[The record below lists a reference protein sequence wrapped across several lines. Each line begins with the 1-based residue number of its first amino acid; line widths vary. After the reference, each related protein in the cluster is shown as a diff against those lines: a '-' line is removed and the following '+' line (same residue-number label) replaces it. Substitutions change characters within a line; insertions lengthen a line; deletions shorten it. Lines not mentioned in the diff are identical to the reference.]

1 MSTLM
6 YVSIIGAAANILFVG
21 ALLYV
26 YGTSYQKMRTGFTLG
41 LLVFAALFL
50 LHNAIT
56 LFSFVTMMPIY
67 AAGVDLQVA
76 LFTWVQTVGLGVLL
90 VTTWR

>member
-6 YVSIIGAAANILFVG
+6 YVSVVGASANMLFVG
-21 ALLYV
+21 ALLFV

-41 LLVFAALFL
+41 LLIFAGLFL

-56 LFSFVTMMPIY
+56 LYSFVTMMPIY

-76 LFTWVQTVGLGVLL
+76 TFTWVQTVGLGALL

>member
-6 YVSIIGAAANILFVG
+6 YASVVGAAANILFVG
-21 ALLYV
+21 VLLYV
-26 YGTSYQKMRTGFTLG
+26 YGSSYQKMRTGFTLG
-41 LLVFAALFL
+41 LLTFAALFL

-56 LFSFVTMMPIY
+56 LYSFVTMMPIY

-76 LFTWVQTVGLGVLL
+76 TFTWVQTVGLGVLL
-90 VTTWR
+90 VTNWR

>member
-1 MSTLM
+1 M
-6 YVSIIGAAANILFVG
+6 YVSIIGASANILFVG
-21 ALLYV
+21 VLLYV
-26 YGTSYQKMRTGFTLG
+26 YATSYQRMRTGFTLG

-56 LFSFVTMMPIY
+56 LYSYVTMMPIY

-76 LFTWVQTVGLGVLL
+76 AFTWVQTVGLGVLL
-90 VTTWR
+90 LTTWQ

>member
-6 YVSIIGAAANILFVG
+6 YASVVGAAANLLIVG

-26 YGTSYQKMRTGFTLG
+26 YGSSYQKMRTSFTLG
-41 LLVFAALFL
+41 LLVFAGLFL
-50 LHNAIT
+50 LQNAIT
-56 LFSFVTMMPIY
+56 LFSFITMMPIY

-76 LFTWVQTVGLGVLL
+76 LFTWVQTVGLGALV

>member
-6 YVSIIGAAANILFVG
+6 YVSVVGAAANLLFVG
-21 ALLYV
+21 ALLFV

-56 LFSFVTMMPIY
+56 LYSFITMMPIY
-67 AAGVDLQVA
+67 AAGLDLQVT
-76 LFTWVQTVGLGVLL
+76 LFTWVQTVGLGVLV

>member
-6 YVSIIGAAANILFVG
+6 YVSIIGAGANLLFVG

-26 YGTSYQKMRTGFTLG
+26 YGTSYKNMRTGFTLG

-76 LFTWVQTVGLGVLL
+76 LFTLVQTVGLGVLL

>member
-6 YVSIIGAAANILFVG
+6 YVSVVCAAAKILFVG
-21 ALLYV
+21 AMLYV
-26 YGTSYQKMRTGFTLG
+26 YGNSYQKMRTGFTLG